1 MRLNENTKIVG
12 KKVILVPYCAAH
24 VEKYHEWM
32 KSPELQELTA
42 SEPLTLQE
50 EYEMQRSWREDE
62 DKCTFLVLCR
72 TTYEQTSDEIY
83 SLVGDTNLFLR
94 IEDDVEDV
102 NAGCQVA
109 EAEIMIAE
117 PEARGKGYG
126 WEAML
131 LLLKYALQNL
141 NIKKFEAKIG
151 TKNEKSLHMFG
162 KMQFKEVSRSA
173 VFEEVTLVLIVD
185 EEWIKWL
192 DGQVTL
198 RCENYRSTGS
208 HK

>member
-1 MRLNENTKIVG
+1 MRLNENTKIIG
-12 KKVILVPYCAAH
+12 KKVILVPYRVAH

-32 KSPELQELTA
+32 KSTELQEFTA

-62 DKCTFLVLCR
+62 DKCTFLILCR
-72 TTYEQTSDEIY
+72 TTYEQSNDEIY

-94 IEDDVEDV
+94 MENGSEKT
-102 NAGCQVA
+102 NECYQVA

-117 PEARGKGYG
+117 PEARGKGFG

-131 LLLKYALQNL
+131 LFLKYALQNL

-151 TKNEKSLHMFG
+151 TKNEKSLRMFN
-162 KMQFKEVSRSA
+162 KMHFKEVSRST
-173 VFEEVTLVLIVD
+173 VFEEVTLVLMVD
-185 EEWIKWL
+185 DEWIKWL
-192 DGQVTL
+192 DRQVTL
-198 RCENYRSTGS
+198 HCENYRSIGLCG
-208 HK
+208 

>member
-42 SEPLTLQE
+42 SEPLSLQE

-72 TTYEQTSDEIY
+72 TTYEQTDDEIY

-94 IEDDVEDV
+94 VED
-102 NAGCQVA
+102 GGEGTDSSYQVA

-117 PEARGKGYG
+117 PEARSKGCG

-131 LLLKYALQNL
+131 LLLKYALRNL
-141 NIKKFEAKIG
+141 NIKQFEVKIG
-151 TKNEKSLHMFG
+151 TKNAKSLRMFS
-162 KMQFKEVSRSA
+162 KMHFKEVSRSA
-173 VFEEVTLVLIVD
+173 VFEEITMVLMID

-198 RCENYRSTGS
+198 HCENYRNNDLCD
-208 HK
+208 